1 MLTLLIR
8 TILIYVIVTAAV
20 RVMGKRQVSDMQTSE
35 LVITLIISEVAS
47 LPLENAERPLLNSL
61 VPIMMIVAIELLVSL
76 LMMKSRKVRSLICGH
91 PIVIIKDGKMLDDQ
105 LKKLRI
111 SREDVYSLLREK
123 NISDESSVRW
133 GIIEPNGTLSALTD
147 EDVSDN
153 EIKVGQSA
161 IDERMNR
168 YVVHPDSG
176 KAILGFQIPKW
187 EEAKSFV
194 VDLANVLPELK
205 YCGWDLALTNQ
216 GWVMVEANGKG
227 LFIGFQMPTQEGFRV
242 EFEVIKKRCGYIG

>member
-1 MLTLLIR
+1 MLIKKYALFHAKFAYIFLVHFHIITAVIFMLTLLIR

-61 VPIMMIVAIELLVSL
+61 VPIMIIVAIELLVSL

-153 EIKVGQSA
+153 EIQSE
-161 IDERMNR
+161 DLKEQM
-168 YVVHPDSG
+168 
-176 KAILGFQIPKW
+176 
-187 EEAKSFV
+187 EE
-194 VDLANVLPELK
+194 N
-205 YCGWDLALTNQ
+205 T
-216 GWVMVEANGKG
+216 
-227 LFIGFQMPTQEGFRV
+227 
-242 EFEVIKKRCGYIG
+242 